1 MARRTL
7 ALCVPALPLD
17 PLIRGA
23 PAPSRRCRRAP
34 KRKVREKEA
43 QLQKST
49 SSANEQTRGESEG
62 ASSDAVALTDLR
74 QLRTTD
80 ETIAPYLAIEG
91 FGVQP
96 SAPKS
101 ERAFASK
108 TARRS
113 RALCPCKPL
122 GDHRLRAP
130 PHKYSAP
137 RHREQR
143 GHGTRGGCVG
153 SSLAFAVRFLVPC
166 RRAREQPRFRPGRTP
181 EAGRVGLARFGSLCA
196 RCGISATARSR
207 APPSRLA
214 EPMRWQP
221 LSGPQQVP
229 DQLSRRLHLRL

>member
-74 QLRTTD
+74 QLRTID

-91 FGVQP
+91 FGEQP
-96 SAPKS
+96 PAPKS

-122 GDHRLRAP
+122 GDHRHRAP
-130 PHKYSAP
+130 PQVLCPAASRAAWAWDAW
-137 RHREQR
+137 RLRR
-143 GHGTRGGCVG
+143 LFFG
-153 SSLAFAVRFLVPC
+153 FAVRFLVPC